1 MLHAVQARSSILGS
15 RAKGGNDR
23 LALVAADAASH
34 YKRPKSPCDR
44 EFYLATRRGT
54 VTSSDQTLRL
64 DDRWAVVTG
73 STSGIGRAIALE
85 LAAAGANVV
94 VHGRN
99 AARADEACT
108 AIRSMKR
115 EAASII
121 TDLAGVTDWE
131 KIVDAF
137 WLPRPIDVWVN
148 NAGVDVLTGAAAN
161 WSFTEKLH
169 RLWEVDVRACVELSR
184 AVGRRM
190 AERGRGVIIN
200 IGWDQ
205 AELGMAGDS
214 GEMFAAVKGAIMAFT
229 RSLAK
234 SLAPQVR
241 VNCIA
246 PGWIRTA
253 WGQTASAEWQERAQ
267 RESLLHRWG
276 QPEDIAHAV
285 RFLASSAAS
294 FINGQVLPINGGRP

>member
-1 MLHAVQARSSILGS
+1 
-15 RAKGGNDR
+15 
-23 LALVAADAASH
+23 
-34 YKRPKSPCDR
+34 
-44 EFYLATRRGT
+44 
-54 VTSSDQTLRL
+54 VTPSDQNQRL
-64 DDRWAVVTG
+64 DGQWTVVTG

-99 AARADEACT
+99 AARADEVCT
-108 AIRSMKR
+108 AIRELKR
-115 EAASII
+115 EAVAVV

-131 KIVDAF
+131 KIIDAS

-161 WSFTEKLH
+161 WSFSEKLA
-169 RLWEVDVRACVELSR
+169 RLWDVDVRACVELSR

-190 AERGRGVIIN
+190 VERGRGVIVN

-214 GEMFAAVKGAIMAFT
+214 GEMFAVVKGAVMAFT

-234 SLAPQVR
+234 SLAPHVR
-241 VNCIA
+241 VNAVA

-253 WGQTASAEWQERAQ
+253 WGRSASSEWQQ
-267 RESLLHRWG
+267 RVIGESLLRRWG
-276 QPEDIAHAV
+276 QPDDIAHAV
-285 RFLASSAAS
+285 RFLASPAAS
-294 FINGQVLPINGGRP
+294 FITGQVIPVNGGRAP